1 MGKRRPRIGIL
12 SSKFCFPRRSFRSL
26 HVGFIHPGYPSY
38 ATLTRV
44 PDFEDSQQAGVRSYL
59 SLYQEL
65 IQQRLMQEPGLDE
78 GGRQAVNS
86 VLEQSTSQILQHLA
100 QERVPRAME
109 GPNQEHPPQSG
120 CTPYQTNQLH
130 DSDYLDTGTHTS
142 NPSNTSELSLTG
154 TWCLGSYEA
163 ADSLQHSTFDNA
175 IPSEN
180 FSANSSWI

>member
-1 MGKRRPRIGIL
+1 
-12 SSKFCFPRRSFRSL
+12 
-26 HVGFIHPGYPSY
+26 
-38 ATLTRV
+38 
-44 PDFEDSQQAGVRSYL
+44 
-59 SLYQEL
+59 
-65 IQQRLMQEPGLDE
+65 MQEPGLDE

-142 NPSNTSELSLTG
+142 NSSNTSELSLTG

-180 FSANSSWI
+180 FSANSSWIVPPTQYYPDIFVEPAENGLDISQDLARYTNLLDDAPMPEIAYLTE

>member
-1 MGKRRPRIGIL
+1 
-12 SSKFCFPRRSFRSL
+12 
-26 HVGFIHPGYPSY
+26 
-38 ATLTRV
+38 
-44 PDFEDSQQAGVRSYL
+44 
-59 SLYQEL
+59 
-65 IQQRLMQEPGLDE
+65 MQEPGLDE

-180 FSANSSWI
+180 SSDNPPWIVPPTQYYHDIFVEPAENGLDILQDFARYTNLLDDAPMPEIAYLTE